1 MDKKIVKEKLVKGKI
16 FSPSGAFLVV
26 QLLTLTEKLRVIIGS
41 VCDPES
47 NTDVNEYVYPPTQ
60 IITITGDHV
69 FVAYNP
75 LKKLKFYVEE
85 K

>member
-1 MDKKIVKEKLVKGKI
+1 MDKRTVQEKLVNGKI
-16 FSPSGAFLVV
+16 FSPSGTFLVV
-26 QLLTLTEKLRVIIGS
+26 QLLTDEKNRRVIIGS
-41 VCDPES
+41 PCFKSINAND
-47 NTDVNEYVYPPTQ
+47 YVYSPTQ
-60 IITITGDHV
+60 IITIIGDHV